1 MRKLWG
7 ILLFILVCN
16 ATSLMARV
24 ASIDPATRAQV
35 ICYIDEQSEEDALD
49 NRPESFGIQQSE
61 TSNVGLNS
69 TTHSDKHTSKS
80 QISPNS
86 RSHSASG
93 SNRLNHNA
101 YTIHHS
107 QCEMRNFSSA
117 KDLYIYAFRHIII

>member
-24 ASIDPATRAQV
+24 ASIDPNTRAQIV
-35 ICYIDEQSEEDALD
+35 CYIDEQSEEDTLD
-49 NRPESFGIQQSE
+49 NRPESFGLQQSE
-61 TSNVGLNS
+61 TSNVGLNN
-69 TTHSDKHTSKS
+69 TTHSEKHTSKS
-80 QISPNS
+80 QVSFGS
-86 RSHSASG
+86 RSHFATD

>member
-7 ILLFILVCN
+7 ILLFILVST

-35 ICYIDEQSEEDALD
+35 ICYIDEQSEEDTLD
-49 NRPESFGIQQSE
+49 YRPESFGLQQSE
-61 TSNVGLNS
+61 TSNVGLNN

-80 QISPNS
+80 QVSFGS
-86 RSHSASG
+86 RSHSAIG
-93 SNRLNHNA
+93 SNWLNHNA

-107 QCEMRNFSSA
+107 QCEMHNFSSA
-117 KDLYIYAFRHIII
+117 KDLYIYAFRDIII

>member
-24 ASIDPATRAQV
+24 ASIDPTTRAQV
-35 ICYIDEQSEEDALD
+35 ICYIDEQSEEDNLD

-61 TSNVGLNS
+61 TSHVGLN
-69 TTHSDKHTSKS
+69 HSSHSEKHTSKS

-86 RSHSASG
+86 RSYSTTG
-93 SNRLNHNA
+93 SNWLNHNA
-101 YTIHHS
+101 YTIHHC

>member
-35 ICYIDEQSEEDALD
+35 ICYIDEQSEEDMMD
-49 NRPESFGIQQSE
+49 NRPESFGLQQSE
-61 TSNVGLNS
+61 TSHIGLNLS
-69 TTHSDKHTSKS
+69 SHSEKQTSKS
-80 QISPNS
+80 QISSSS
-86 RSHSASG
+86 RSHSTIDSHW
-93 SNRLNHNA
+93 LNHIT
-101 YTIHHS
+101 YTIHHR
-107 QCEMRNFSSA
+107 QCDMHNFSSA